1 MEEFQEKEELQ
12 QSQKDRGTSV
22 FVLGLLSLIFS
33 LTVSRVVAVILGII
47 AIVTGSSRKQESSLA
62 NAGYI
67 MGIIGLCIAGVLLA
81 MIVFF
86 CILVSMTII
95 MF

>member
-1 MEEFQEKEELQ
+1 MEEFKEKDEKQ

-22 FVLGLLSLIFS
+22 FVLGLLALIFS

-47 AIVTGSSRKQESSLA
+47 AIVTGSGRKQESSLA

-81 MIVFF
+81 LIVFSF
-86 CILVSMTII
+86 ILVSMTIF